1 MGHTWPRQR
10 LLSFETGGSRSKRRL
25 HRIFHL
31 IAPGRDWLFLAH
43 FEGQRALWLLD
54 FFGSLLAGLFRDA
67 RLPGVIGAQ
76 ALAHFLPPARRTGAL
91 QGICGRRSLGGRR
104 RHPGWLLIE
113 VQSRFTKAA
122 QFRAALIDSATLLT
136 GLDHR
141 AVLRC
146 GRSPVKGQTYPSS
159 ETARKRQPFRG
170 CLQSNNA
177 AHRFVEFFLR
187 CKASATG
194 TFSTGRS
201 PSCCLDCGC
210 WNAVLG

>member
-1 MGHTWPRQR
+1 MGHTWPGQR
-10 LLSFETGGSRSKRRL
+10 LLSFETGGSRCKRRL

-31 IAPGRDWLFLAH
+31 IASGRNWLFLAH
-43 FEGQRALWLLD
+43 SEGQRTLWLLD
-54 FFGSLLAGLFRDA
+54 FFGSFLASLFRDT

-76 ALAHFLPPARRTGAL
+76 ALAYFLPPTRRTCAL
-91 QGICGRRSLGGRR
+91 QGICGRRSLGGRW

-177 AHRFVEFFLR
+177 AHQFVEFFLR
-187 CKASATG
+187 WKGSPPGRLALGVRHPAAWIAAAG
-194 TFSTGRS
+194 TR
-201 PSCCLDCGC
+201 C
-210 WNAVLG
+210 